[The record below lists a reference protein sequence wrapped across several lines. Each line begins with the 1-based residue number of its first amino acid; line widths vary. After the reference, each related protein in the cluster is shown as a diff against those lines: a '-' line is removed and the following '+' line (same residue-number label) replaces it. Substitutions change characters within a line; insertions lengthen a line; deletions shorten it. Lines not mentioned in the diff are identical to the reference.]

1 MGVKCSLSL
10 WRKQKQRA
18 RPGTR
23 PHKGAHSPAKLPTLE
38 VPDTGA
44 QRALYSDGALELE
57 SHGGGWVHIPVG
69 GKSLGQLYGNQFRPG
84 PSPRRS

>member
-1 MGVKCSLSL
+1 MRSRTRVVVKCSLSL

-57 SHGGGWVHIPVG
+57 SHG
-69 GKSLGQLYGNQFRPG
+69 
-84 PSPRRS
+84 

>member
-18 RPGTR
+18 RPGNR

-57 SHGGGWVHIPVG
+57 SHGWGMGAHSSWREEPWTVVWE
-69 GKSLGQLYGNQFRPG
+69 SV
-84 PSPRRS
+84 